1 MFSVEL
7 LPDAATEASVRDDWD
22 RLLGAD
28 LPSSGRNP
36 APSNR
41 PHVTLAVRD
50 SLDPWVFGGVSD
62 LLPIPLELGGLLVL
76 GRRDRFILARHVVV
90 TSALLEC
97 HWAVSVLAGRP
108 EPRYLNTGP
117 DRWTPHV
124 TLARGLT
131 AQRLAT
137 ALRTI
142 RAANIVGEATGLRV
156 WNADERT
163 VTTLR

>member
-1 MFSVEL
+1 MISVEL
-7 LPDAATEASVRDDWD
+7 IPDAEIEQSVREDWD

-41 PHVTLAVRD
+41 PHITLAVRNRLEAD
-50 SLDPWVFGGVSD
+50 AFAGIAD
-62 LLPIPLELGGLLVL
+62 LLPIPIELGALVIF
-76 GRRDRFILARHVVV
+76 GHRDRYILARLVVM
-90 TSALLEC
+90 SADLL
-97 HWAVSVLAGRP
+97 AVHRAVAGLAGTP
-108 EPRYLNTGP
+108 EPHYSNTGV

-131 AQRLAT
+131 AVRLAT
-137 ALRTI
+137 AMRTI
-142 RAANIVGEATGLRV
+142 RAPHIRGEATGLRV
-156 WNADERT
+156 WDAEARH

>member
-7 LPDAATEASVRDDWD
+7 TPDPEIDRAIRDDWD

-41 PHVTLAVRD
+41 PHVTLAVRERLEP
-50 SLDPWVFGGVSD
+50 SAFAGIGEM
-62 LLPIPLELGGLLVL
+62 LPIPLELGGVLLL
-76 GRRDRFILARHVVV
+76 GHRDRYVLTRQVVV
-90 TSALLEC
+90 TSALLDAHRVVAEI
-97 HWAVSVLAGRP
+97 AGRP
-108 EPRYLNTGP
+108 EPRYSTTAI
-117 DRWTPHV
+117 DRWTPHI

-137 ALRTI
+137 AMRTI
-142 RAANIVGEATGLRV
+142 KAPHVSGEAVGARV
-156 WNADERT
+156 WDAEARRVST
-163 VTTLR
+163 IR

>member
-7 LPDAATEASVRDDWD
+7 VLDPETESTVREDWD
-22 RLLGAD
+22 RLLAAD
-28 LPSSGRNP
+28 LPSAGRNP

-50 SLDPWVFGGVSD
+50 DLEPSVFTGVAD
-62 LLPIPLELGGLLVL
+62 LLPVTLELGGTLLL
-76 GRRDRFILARHVVV
+76 GHRDRFILTRHIVVNR
-90 TSALLEC
+90 ALLDV
-97 HWAVSVLAGRP
+97 HLAVADLAGPP
-108 EPRYLNTGP
+108 EPRYSNTLP

-131 AQRLAT
+131 ATRLAT
-137 ALRTI
+137 ALRLI
-142 RAANIVGEATGLRV
+142 SHRHVVGEATGLRV
-156 WNADERT
+156 WNAEERI